1 MAFRLVLKDERSMK
15 ITIECS
21 ENQAGIILQALEEF
35 FRLRMAQADHV
46 AQSLLDDV
54 ADINDDISAYCD
66 KRVMLE
72 AALQTVVNIAYP
84 TKNHSSDTCRNA
96 ADLWNCIRNAIYMAK
111 PHDPDSWDVRN
122 REPIQL
128 GAELLPKV
136 EVEL

>member
-1 MAFRLVLKDERSMK
+1 MK
-15 ITIECS
+15 ITIECT

-54 ADINDDISAYCD
+54 ADIHDDIGIYLD
-66 KRVMLE
+66 KREMLE
-72 AALQTVVNIAYP
+72 SAFRMVVNIAYP
-84 TKNHSSDTCRNA
+84 RMNHSSDTCRNA
-96 ADLWNCIRNAIYMAK
+96 ADLWNCIRHAMYKAE
-111 PHDPDSWDVRN
+111 PHRDPDSWDTRS

-128 GAELLPKV
+128 GTEQLPKV